1 MQRHK
6 ESLYHRWRKSPL
18 WLQIAMALVLGV
30 VAGIILREKVT
41 VIKPV
46 GELFINAIKMLIIP
60 LIFSSLIAGV
70 TSTSNLQLLG
80 RIAVKTLAIY
90 LVTTAFSIS
99 IGMLV
104 STLMQPGAGV
114 RLPLPPEEAATFSQA
129 PTLAETLV
137 NLVPANPIK
146 AMAEGNI
153 LQVIVFALLMGIAI
167 NGTGEKALLLRRGFE
182 ALSEVMYKLTGM
194 VMHLAPY
201 GVFALIAPVVGSY
214 GWSLLLPLLKVI
226 SAAYLGSLVH
236 TVFVLGGAVKL
247 LAGMSPLTFF
257 KGIATAQ
264 MVAFT
269 TCTSAAT
276 LPVTS
281 RCVNEH
287 LGVSKRIASFVLPL
301 GATLNMDG
309 SAIYQGVCALFV
321 AQLYGIP
328 LGIPEYITILFT
340 TTLASIGTAG
350 VTGAGLIML
359 SLVLTSVNLPLEGLA
374 ILAGIDRLL
383 DMARTAV
390 NVTGDAMVAVAV
402 AKSEG
407 EAGQVYEGYGN
418 DC

>member
-6 ESLYHRWRKSPL
+6 GSLYHRWKKSPL
-18 WLQIAMALVLGV
+18 WLQITIALMLGV
-30 VAGIILREKVT
+30 LAGIILREKVT

-70 TSTSNLQLLG
+70 TSTSNIQLLG
-80 RIAVKTLAIY
+80 RIAVKTIPIY
-90 LVTTAFSIS
+90 LVTTALSIS
-99 IGMLV
+99 IGLLV
-104 STLMQPGAGV
+104 STLMQPGVGI
-114 RLPLPPEEAATFSQA
+114 RLPLPPENTATFSQV

-146 AMAEGNI
+146 AMVEGNI
-153 LQVIVFALLMGIAI
+153 LQVIVFALLLGIAI
-167 NGTGEKALLLRRGFE
+167 NGTGKKALLLRRGFE
-182 ALSEVMYKLTGM
+182 ALSEVMYKLTDI

-201 GVFALIAPVVGSY
+201 GVFALIASVIGSY
-214 GWSLLLPLLKVI
+214 SLSLLLPLLKVI
-226 SAAYLGSLVH
+226 AAVYLGSLVH

-264 MVAFT
+264 MVALS
-269 TCTSAAT
+269 TCTSAGT
-276 LPVTS
+276 LPVTTH
-281 RCVNEH
+281 CVNEN
-287 LGVSKRIASFVLPL
+287 LGVSKSIASFVLPL
-301 GATLNMDG
+301 GVTLNMDG

-328 LGIPEYITILFT
+328 LGIPQYITIVFT
-340 TTLASIGTAG
+340 ATLASIGTGG

>member
-1 MQRHK
+1 MQRYK
-6 ESLYHRWRKSPL
+6 RSLYHYWKKSPL
-18 WLQIAMALVLGV
+18 WLQIMIALVLGV
-30 VAGIILREKVT
+30 LAGIILGEKVT

-60 LIFSSLIAGV
+60 LIFSSLIAGI
-70 TSTSNLQLLG
+70 TSMSNLQLLG
-80 RIAVKTLAIY
+80 RIAVKTIAIY
-90 LVTTAFSIS
+90 LVTTTLSIS
-99 IGMLV
+99 IGLLV
-104 STLMQPGAGV
+104 SALIQPGVGV
-114 RLPLPPEEAATFSQA
+114 RLPLSPEDAATFSQV

-153 LQVIVFALLMGIAI
+153 LQVIVFALLLGIAI
-167 NGTGEKALLLRRGFE
+167 NATGTKALPLRRGFE
-182 ALSEVMYKLTGM
+182 ALSEVMYKLTDI

-214 GWSLLLPLLKVI
+214 GLSLLLPLLKVI
-226 SAAYLGSLVH
+226 AAVYLGSLIH

-264 MVAFT
+264 MFALT
-269 TCTSAAT
+269 TCTSAGT
-276 LPVTS
+276 IPVMT
-281 RCVNEH
+281 RCVNKH
-287 LGVSKRIASFVLPL
+287 LGVSKSIANFVLPL

-321 AQLYGIP
+321 ANLYGIN
-328 LGIPEYITILFT
+328 LGIAEYITIIFIA
-340 TTLASIGTAG
+340 TLASIGTAG
-350 VTGAGLIML
+350 VTGGGLIML
-359 SLVLTSVNLPLEGLA
+359 SLVLTSVSLPLEGLA

-407 EAGQVYEGYGN
+407 ESMRV
-418 DC
+418 